1 VQLVEV
7 ALYAGII
14 SFAAVLGYESDKLKK
29 VFGEIA
35 IELIEVAL
43 YAGIIFVGAV
53 LNFGRDES
61 KKVFWE
67 MQVKLKKRLK
77 DWET

>member
-29 VFGEIA
+29 VFGE
-35 IELIEVAL
+35 
-43 YAGIIFVGAV
+43 
-53 LNFGRDES
+53 
-61 KKVFWE
+61 